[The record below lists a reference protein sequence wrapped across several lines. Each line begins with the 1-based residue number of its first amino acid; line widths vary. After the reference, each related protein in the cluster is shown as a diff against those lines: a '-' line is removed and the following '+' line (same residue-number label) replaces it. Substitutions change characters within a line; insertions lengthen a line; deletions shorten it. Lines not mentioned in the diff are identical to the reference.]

1 MFCINCGKQL
11 EDGSRF
17 CPYCGAKVPDPASY
31 KLSDLPNPT
40 GAPENGPAGNPDT
53 ATPFQPQNPEGAD
66 QGQTGAGYWSQPDN
80 SDSGQSGSGFQSQ
93 TDAGYWSQ
101 PGSADSG
108 QSGSGFQSQTDAG
121 YWSQPGSADSGQ
133 SGSGF
138 QSQPGA
144 GYWGQSGSGDPSQS
158 GSGFQGQQG
167 GGYQNQN
174 KGGFDPWA
182 MKGGPAQT
190 GAGVQD
196 DPWGG
201 PGGAN
206 GTTMV
211 KPKKKKHTV
220 RNVIL
225 IVLGV
230 VVLALVGL
238 YILGSTVT
246 GKYKPMIDSY
256 LSYAEDG
263 DTQRVESLFY
273 PTVVEDYKNWY
284 SSTDAIYYLDSWT
297 DNYGMSVDR
306 YEIAEVDQEED
317 ELEYFNDLYGLQ
329 ATSYVDVTA
338 DVYYDNGRYAC
349 MDFDMVEIDGSWYLV
364 DIW

>member
-31 KLSDLPNPT
+31 KPSDLPNPT
-40 GAPENGPAGNPDT
+40 GTPESGPAGNPD
-53 ATPFQPQNPEGAD
+53 AANPFQPQNPEGAD
-66 QGQTGAGYWSQPDN
+66 GGQTGAGYWSQPDN

-93 TDAGYWSQ
+93 SDAGYW
-101 PGSADSG
+101 G
-108 QSGSGFQSQTDAG
+108 QSGSTDP
-121 YWSQPGSADSGQ
+121 SQ

-144 GYWGQSGSGDPSQS
+144 GYWGQSGSTDPSQS
-158 GSGFQGQQG
+158 GGGFQGQQ

-182 MKGGPAQT
+182 MRGSPAQT
-190 GAGVQD
+190 GTAPQA
-196 DPWGG
+196 DPWNV
-201 PGGAN
+201 GGAA
-206 GTTMV
+206 GPAG

-238 YILGSTVT
+238 YILGSTVM
-246 GKYKPMIDSY
+246 GKYEPIIDSY

-297 DNYGMSVDR
+297 DNYGMTVDR

-317 ELEYFNDLYGLQ
+317 ELEYFNDMYGLK

-338 DVYYDNGRYAC
+338 DVFYENGRYTC

-364 DIW
+364 YIW

>member
-17 CPYCGAKVPDPASY
+17 CPYCGAKVPDIVSSNPTAY
-31 KLSDLPNPT
+31 PDPTNPT
-40 GAPENGPAGNPDT
+40 GAPAGSPAGNPD
-53 ATPFQPQNPEGAD
+53 ASNPFQPQNPEGID
-66 QGQTGAGYWSQPDN
+66 QEQTGAGYWSQPDN
-80 SDSGQSGSGFQSQ
+80 SEPDQSGSGFQGQSGA
-93 TDAGYWSQ
+93 DYWGQS
-101 PGSADSG
+101 GSVDSD
-108 QSGSGFQSQTDAG
+108 QSGSGFQGQTGTGYQSQQGGG
-121 YWSQPGSADSGQ
+121 YWGQPGGGDPSQPGSA
-133 SGSGF
+133 
-138 QSQPGA
+138 
-144 GYWGQSGSGDPSQS
+144 Y
-158 GSGFQGQQG
+158 QGQQG

-182 MKGGPAQT
+182 MKGGPAQP
-190 GAGVQD
+190 GAAPQA
-196 DPWGG
+196 DPWNV
-201 PGGAN
+201 GGAAAPA
-206 GTTMV
+206 G

-230 VVLALVGL
+230 VVLAVVGL
-238 YILGSTVT
+238 YILGSTVM
-246 GKYKPMIDSY
+246 GKYKPIIDSY
-256 LSYAEDG
+256 LSYAEEG

-306 YEIAEVDQEED
+306 YEIAEVDEEED
-317 ELEYFNDLYGLQ
+317 ELEYFNDLYGIQ

-349 MDFDMVEIDGSWYLV
+349 MDFDMVQIDGSWYLV
-364 DIW
+364 YIW

>member
-17 CPYCGAKVPDPASY
+17 CPYCGAKVPDPGSY
-31 KLSDLPNPT
+31 QTFEYPNPT
-40 GAPENGPAGNPDT
+40 GVPSGGPAGNPD
-53 ATPFQPQNPEGAD
+53 ASTPSQPQNPEGAD

-93 TDAGYWSQ
+93 SDAGYW
-101 PGSADSG
+101 G
-108 QSGSGFQSQTDAG
+108 QSGSTDP
-121 YWSQPGSADSGQ
+121 SQ

-144 GYWGQSGSGDPSQS
+144 GYWGQSGSTDPSQS
-158 GSGFQGQQG
+158 GGGFQGQQ

-182 MKGGPAQT
+182 MKGSPAQT
-190 GAGVQD
+190 GTAPQA
-196 DPWGG
+196 DPWNV
-201 PGGAN
+201 GGAA
-206 GTTMV
+206 GPAG

-238 YILGSTVT
+238 YILGSTVM
-246 GKYKPMIDSY
+246 GKYEPIIDSY

-263 DTQRVESLFY
+263 DTQRVESLFH
-273 PTVVEDYKNWY
+273 PAVVESY
-284 SSTDAIYYLDSWT
+284 SMWSSQADGSDVLLYLDSWT
-297 DNYGMSVDR
+297 DNYGMTVDR

-317 ELEYFNDLYGLQ
+317 ELEYFNDMYGLK

-338 DVYYDNGRYAC
+338 DVFYENGRYTC

-364 DIW
+364 YIW